1 MVNILERVDVIDMV
15 SVLTCVLSMCMVDTA
30 GDLMQRLPSV
40 VVAEHSDKVIQCR
53 WHPTQLAFVSTSA
66 DRTATCWALPM
77 I

>member
-1 MVNILERVDVIDMV
+1 MRV
-15 SVLTCVLSMCMVDTA
+15 CVLSVCLVDTA

>member
-1 MVNILERVDVIDMV
+1 VDLPLVIGVVM
-15 SVLTCVLSMCMVDTA
+15 CVCDVWS